1 MSEEVCRRVAGQT
14 ESITV
19 TFEHLKALEE
29 REKLIRIDGVIDK
42 D

>member
-14 ESITV
+14 ETITV

-29 REKLIRIDGVIDK
+29 REKLMRIDRVIDK
-42 D
+42 N

>member
-1 MSEEVCRRVAGQT
+1 MSEEVCRRVAGQIET
-14 ESITV
+14 ITV

-29 REKLIRIDGVIDK
+29 GEKLIRIDRVIDK